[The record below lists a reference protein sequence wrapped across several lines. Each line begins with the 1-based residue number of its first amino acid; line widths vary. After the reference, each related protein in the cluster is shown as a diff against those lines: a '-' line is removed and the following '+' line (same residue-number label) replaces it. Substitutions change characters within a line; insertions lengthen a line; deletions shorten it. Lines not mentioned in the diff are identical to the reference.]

1 MSGPAIPVA
10 ISLDPDSSG
19 GAVSVSI
26 ELRDHTG
33 MDRKV
38 SGQAISVS
46 ILLYQYI

>member
-1 MSGPAIPVA
+1 MSGPAISVA
-10 ISLDPDSSG
+10 ISLDPDSFG
-19 GAVSVSI
+19 GTVSVSI